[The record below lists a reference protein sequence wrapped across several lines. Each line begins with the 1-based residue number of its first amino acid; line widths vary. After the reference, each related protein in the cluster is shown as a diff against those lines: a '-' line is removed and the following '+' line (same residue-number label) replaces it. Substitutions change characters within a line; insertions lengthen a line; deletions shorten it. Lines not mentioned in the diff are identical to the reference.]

1 MDDKDTIKALE
12 MANVTLRARVTD
24 LEAKLAEAARLAVDS
39 ARAADSIVE
48 DGLREALEQIVK
60 VVDDER
66 AGYGGTDVY
75 AKLSALHNVED
86 IARRALGRE

>member
-1 MDDKDTIKALE
+1 M
-12 MANVTLRARVTD
+12 
-24 LEAKLAEAARLAVDS
+24 
-39 ARAADSIVE
+39 
-48 DGLREALEQIVK
+48 REALEQIVK

-75 AKLSALHNVED
+75 AKLSALHNVDD